1 MLEQSFA
8 LQREESCTFAP
19 KIYTS
24 KHPSGAADTRPVHV
38 RLTEKAKQ
46 YQDSHEK
53 RVQQFTMFDDDGNR
67 LFVPKINT
75 SQKTSH
81 SGGGGGGDLNES
93 SEMSVK
99 SNIGADE
106 FLYQDAKDREIR
118 HQNRITQY
126 EQKIAKDSQSA
137 KINKNSEKML
147 RRRMVFINLSFACAC
162 EANFSFLSFLFFVR
176 KNIPVKYLTRW
187 MPISMVRLIIMTS

>member
-1 MLEQSFA
+1 MLEQSLA

-75 SQKTSH
+75 SQKTNH
-81 SGGGGGGDLNES
+81 SGGGGGDLNES

-99 SNIGADE
+99 STIGADE

-118 HQNRITQY
+118 HQNRIAQY

-147 RRRMVFINLSFACAC
+147 RRRMVFINFSLSALFKLI
-162 EANFSFLSFLFFVR
+162 SLFLALSLGKIFQSSIQR
-176 KNIPVKYLTRW
+176 DGCQSRW
-187 MPISMVRLIIMTS
+187 IN